1 MRYRLRT
8 VLAAAAMLAA
18 GCGED
23 ESPKAAAKKPPL
35 ASPAALEQDP
45 YALSCGH
52 VTDQL
57 EWADETRRATVA
69 IADDMRTHGL
79 NRLQKTQSTLEE
91 QWEIMDELAELAE
104 RVGDPEQIVDARIC
118 RLIKLSG
125 VDTPAGWSILTFP
138 NGTLLSYRLTPR
150 G

>member
-1 MRYRLRT
+1 MSYRLGT
-8 VLAAAAMLAA
+8 VLATAAMLAA

-69 IADDMRTHGL
+69 IADGMHTHGL
-79 NRLQKTQSTLEE
+79 NRLQKTQSLFYAMT
-91 QWEIMDELAELAE
+91 ELCKGRPASYE
-104 RVGDPEQIVDARIC
+104 PVDAAVEAVR
-118 RLIKLSG
+118 SG
-125 VDTPAGWSILTFP
+125 R
-138 NGTLLSYRLTPR
+138 YRADLD
-150 G
+150 